1 MDNVDCNY
9 LNEERKK
16 LWQEL
21 RETQDAVR
29 RLNEI
34 LDNPQG
40 EDFAIRSLAAK
51 TARAYNRTIEKAKE
65 ISDKATAISS
75 MFESSKRSKEQV
87 DQLTAQIIDQAKVSA
102 EGKANAETDMK
113 QIGELSD
120 QMSEKLEELSK
131 VQTQL
136 AQKQGEIE
144 ELQGHSQT
152 VAAEIDDIKEDCDT
166 NYTDIS
172 GAHKAIFGYTDD
184 EGVKVEGKKHDLD
197 IAYSEIKENVKKAC
211 QETATVLS
219 NYGTKCEEFLKQS
232 KNEVQ
237 GIRDELK
244 SLLPAG
250 LTAGLS
256 AAYLK
261 KRKEEEDEQLKQLGL
276 FKKSIWGMLGLALVP
291 IGLSIYFLIGAKWGV
306 LEVLSVLP
314 KEVACI
320 LPLYL
325 PILWIAVFAN
335 KRVNLS
341 KRLIEEY
348 THKEVVSKT
357 YEGLARQ
364 IEGLADEKASKE
376 LQVRLLYNT
385 VMLSEKNP
393 GELMKD
399 YSRPDNPILDVLSQ
413 STKLSELVEKLA
425 NVPGLDR
432 LLRITEA
439 KKRKVDKLEEA
450 VKVAAAN
457 ETEGDDVG

>member
-1 MDNVDCNY
+1 MDEEQYRY
-9 LNEERKK
+9 LDEERKK

-21 RETQDAVR
+21 RETQNSVR
-29 RLNEI
+29 RLNEV
-34 LDNPQG
+34 LDDPKG
-40 EDFAIRSLAAK
+40 LDFAMRSLGIK
-51 TARAYNRTIEKAKE
+51 TARAFNRTIEKARV
-65 ISDKATAISS
+65 ISDKAQQISS
-75 MFESSKRSKEQV
+75 MFADLQSSKEQV
-87 DQLTAQIIDQAKVSA
+87 DQLVSQIVDLSKTSA
-102 EGKANAETDMK
+102 EGKANAETDMR
-113 QIGELSD
+113 QIGELSN
-120 QMSEKLEELSK
+120 QMKERLQELSGM
-131 VQTQL
+131 QTQL
-136 AQKQGEIE
+136 SQKQGEIE
-144 ELQGHSQT
+144 ELQEQSKT
-152 VAAEIDDIKEDCDT
+152 AASEIEEIKADCDSS
-166 NYTDIS
+166 YTDIT
-172 GAHKAIFGYTDD
+172 GAHKTIFGYTNN

-197 IAYSEIKENVKKAC
+197 IAYSEVKENVEKAC
-211 QETATVLS
+211 QETAKVLS
-219 NYGTKCEEFLKQS
+219 EYGQKCETFLKQS
-232 KNEVQ
+232 RSEVL
-237 GIRDELK
+237 GIRDELR

-256 AAYLK
+256 AAYLE
-261 KRKEEEDEQLKQLGL
+261 KRKEEEREQGKQLSM
-276 FKKSIWGMLGLALVP
+276 FKTSIWGMLALALIP
-291 IGLSIYFLIGAKWGV
+291 ISLSLYFLFGAKWSI

-364 IEGLADEKASKE
+364 IEGLEDDEVSRK
-376 LQVRLLYNT
+376 LQARLLYNT

-432 LLRITEA
+432 LLKITEA
-439 KKRKVDKLEEA
+439 KKRKMDKLENA
-450 VKVAAAN
+450 MKVASAN
-457 ETEGDDVG
+457 EDENEES

>member
-1 MDNVDCNY
+1 MDNEQYNY

-16 LWQEL
+16 LWSEL
-21 RETQDAVR
+21 RETQSIVR
-29 RLNEI
+29 RLNEAA
-34 LDNPQG
+34 DDPR
-40 EDFAIRSLAAK
+40 DPDVAMRSLGIKA
-51 TARAYNRTIEKAKE
+51 ARAFNRTITKSKE
-65 ISDKATAISS
+65 ISAVAGRLSTLLQE
-75 MFESSKRSKEQV
+75 FEKSK
-87 DQLTAQIIDQAKVSA
+87 AQIDPLVRQIGDLAKTSTEGKSAAEEALLKLDEMSSQAKAALQSITKVQGELSQRQD
-102 EGKANAETDMK
+102 E
-113 QIGELSD
+113 IGEL
-120 QMSEKLEELSK
+120 QE
-131 VQTQL
+131 Q
-136 AQKQGEIE
+136 
-144 ELQGHSQT
+144 SQT
-152 VAAEIDDIKEDCDT
+152 AAAEIKDIKEDCET
-166 NYTDIS
+166 NYTEIT
-172 GAHKAIFGYTDD
+172 GAHKTIFGYTNN
-184 EGVKVEGKKHDLD
+184 EGVKVEGKKHDLE
-197 IAYSEIKENVKKAC
+197 IAYSEIKGNVEKAC
-211 QETATVLS
+211 RESATTLS
-219 NYGTKCEEFLKQS
+219 NYGERCEAFLKQS
-232 KNEVQ
+232 KSEVQ

-261 KRKEEEDEQLKQLGL
+261 KREEEEREQVKQLSL
-276 FKKSIWGMLGLALVP
+276 FKTSIWLMLGLALIP
-291 IGLSIYFLIGAKWGV
+291 IGISTYFLFGAKWGV

-325 PILWIAVFAN
+325 PILWLAVFAN

-364 IEGLADEKASKE
+364 IEGLEDEKVSRE
-376 LQVRLLYNT
+376 LQARLLYNT

-393 GELMKD
+393 GELIKD

-450 VKVAAAN
+450 VKVATAN
-457 ETEGDDVG
+457 ETEGDDEG

>member
-1 MDNVDCNY
+1 MNEEQYRY
-9 LNEERKK
+9 LDEERKK

-21 RETQDAVR
+21 RETQNSVR
-29 RLNEI
+29 RLNEV
-34 LDNPQG
+34 LDDPKG
-40 EDFAIRSLAAK
+40 LDFAMRSLGIK
-51 TARAYNRTIEKAKE
+51 TARAFNRTIEKARA
-65 ISDKATAISS
+65 ISDKAQQIAS
-75 MFESSKRSKEQV
+75 MFADLQSSKERVDKLVSQIVDLSK
-87 DQLTAQIIDQAKVSA
+87 TSA
-102 EGKANAETDMK
+102 EGKVNAETDMR
-113 QIGELSD
+113 QIGELSN
-120 QMSEKLEELSK
+120 QMKERLQELLGM
-131 VQTQL
+131 QTQL
-136 AQKQGEIE
+136 SQKQGEIE
-144 ELQGHSQT
+144 ELQEQSK
-152 VAAEIDDIKEDCDT
+152 AAASEIEEIKADCDSS
-166 NYTDIS
+166 YTDIT
-172 GAHKAIFGYTDD
+172 GAHKTIFGYTNN

-197 IAYSEIKENVKKAC
+197 IAYSEVKENVENAC
-211 QETATVLS
+211 QETAKVLS
-219 NYGTKCEEFLKQS
+219 EYGEKCETFLKQS
-232 KNEVQ
+232 RSEVL
-237 GIRDELK
+237 GIRDELR

-256 AAYLK
+256 AAYLE
-261 KRKEEEDEQLKQLGL
+261 KRKEEEREQGKQLSM
-276 FKKSIWGMLGLALVP
+276 FKASIWGMLALALIP
-291 IGLSIYFLIGAKWGV
+291 ISLSLYFLFGAKWSM

-320 LPLYL
+320 IPLYL

-364 IEGLADEKASKE
+364 IEGLEDDEVSRK
-376 LQVRLLYNT
+376 LQARLLYNT

-432 LLRITEA
+432 LLKITEA
-439 KKRKVDKLEEA
+439 KKRKMDKLENA
-450 VKVAAAN
+450 MKVASAN
-457 ETEGDDVG
+457 EDENVGS